1 MKKLLFTLLAAMVI
15 FSGCDKSNQFK
26 VTLNLD
32 NADKHSVFLSKFVD
46 GKEMIIDS
54 AVFAGTK
61 AVLTAPCD
69 DPQIAYYIKFDL
81 NDKNYSTNGSCGE
94 AFPFFTENQ
103 NTTISGDFEA
113 FPHWTVK
120 GCPVMDEWS
129 AYRESFLPME
139 NQMMELYNEAGEV
152 AMAGDTVKGGEMME
166 QLFDMMDEYN
176 NNRVDYYK
184 SHGDSYLTHF
194 MVDQE
199 KEQLDMEVVKEIASG
214 FTTESMYSKSINDY
228 LETFGRIEIGQPFM
242 DFTLRTIDG
251 KEVNLAETIKNN
263 KVTMIDFWA
272 SWCGP
277 CRGENPNVKA
287 AYEKYHVKG
296 LEIIGISVDSDEAA
310 WQKAVNDDGLPWTHV
325 RDIDHSASTDYLVR
339 YIPSNFLFDQN
350 GVIIARNLRGEE
362 LEAKLAEVLD

>member
-1 MKKLLFTLLAAMVI
+1 MKKLLFALLAAMVI

-32 NADKHSVFLSKFVD
+32 NADKHSVFISKYVD
-46 GKEMIIDS
+46 GKETIIDS

-61 AVLTAPCD
+61 VELTAPYD
-69 DPQIAYYIKFDL
+69 DPQTAYYIKFDL
-81 NDKNYSTNGSCGE
+81 NDKNCNTNGSCGE
-94 AFPFFTENQ
+94 AFPVFTENQ
-103 NTTISGDFEA
+103 NTTISGDLED
-113 FPHWTVK
+113 FPNWTVK

-129 AYRESFLPME
+129 AYRESIVPME
-139 NQMMELYNEAGEV
+139 NQMKALYDEAGEM
-152 AMAGDTVKGGEMME
+152 AMAGDTVKGAEMME
-166 QLFDMMDEYN
+166 QLFAMMDEYN
-176 NNRVDYYK
+176 NKRLDYLR
-184 SHGDSYLTHF
+184 SHGDRYLTHF
-194 MVDQE
+194 MLDQE
-199 KEQLDMEVVKEIASG
+199 KEQLDLEVVKEIASG

-228 LETFGRIEIGQPFM
+228 LTTYERVEMGSPFM
-242 DFTLRTIDG
+242 DFTLKTVDG

-277 CRGENPNVKA
+277 CRGENPYVKA
-287 AYEKYHVKG
+287 AYEKFHVKG

-325 RDIDHSASTDYLVR
+325 RDIDHSASNDYLVR
-339 YIPSNFLFDQN
+339 CIPSNFLFDQN

-362 LEAKLAEVLD
+362 LEAKLAEVMN